1 MRCPGTVMGLLLTG
15 GLLAMALPGP
25 ARASTSAGI
34 EMDIGS
40 FKLRVYY
47 NVALEYGDSSDTAIR
62 DPRAALFEL
71 VALLQAN
78 AEAFSAIDHT
88 LLLELTM
95 REDVPGTFLEVREDP
110 STSDIV
116 LRDRLVPREVV
127 PEMLKEICD
136 RYAVACARP
145 SLAQVTLYPC
155 KGSGCPGQIRFGSFP
170 SVSANRA
177 FALLAPKGEAV
188 KGVVVTRAQMLR
200 HFEDLR

>member
-1 MRCPGTVMGLLLTG
+1 MGLLLAA
-15 GLLAMALPGP
+15 GLLAMVPGA
-25 ARASTSAGI
+25 ARASNSAGI
-34 EMDIGS
+34 ELDVGR

-47 NVALEYGDSSDTAIR
+47 NVALEYCDSSDLAIR

-78 AEAFSAIDHT
+78 AEAFSAIDHA

-95 REDVPGTFLEVREDP
+95 REGVPGTFLEVREDP
-110 STSDIV
+110 STRDIV
-116 LRDRLVPREVV
+116 LWDGRVSREVV
-127 PEMLKEICD
+127 PEMLKKICD

-145 SLAQVTLYPC
+145 SLAQITLYPC

-170 SVSANRA
+170 SASANRA

-188 KGVVVTRAQMLR
+188 KGVVVTRTQVLGY
-200 HFEDLR
+200 FEEL